1 MAAKGE
7 KRSPTMHRTPSQV
20 KAHVRGYQA
29 TSKQKKIRAKRNA
42 ARAKMIAAGK
52 ASKGDGKDVDHKR
65 SISKGGS
72 NAMSNL
78 RVRNRKTNR
87 GHGTSPGGTGKK
99 KSRPKPTKRK

>member
-29 TSKQKKIRAKRNA
+29 TPKQKKIRAKRNA
-42 ARAKMIAAGK
+42 ARAKMMAAGK
-52 ASKGDGKDVDHKR
+52 VSKGDGKDVDHKQ
-65 SISKGGS
+65 SVSKGGS

-78 RVRNRKTNR
+78 RVRSRSTNR
-87 GHGTSPGGTGKK
+87 GHGTSPGGSKK
-99 KSRPKPTKRK
+99 KRPKPTRRK